1 MQIAFFFAQKV
12 TEKKFSAPFAASIQM
27 SLLFRKRKF
36 VFLQQV
42 GKRDLNHCELKD
54 DTNSACED
62 KQTTMYALSVSPL
75 SDSGVWWSLGD
86 SNYGGTALLVKQNCS
101 PISISCSLDQS
112 ETQVF
117 TWSSIFEVKAPGHEV
132 ICVDPTSRWKHIKAW
147 SRRKCCF
154 GRISLVSA
162 ALQTCSKQW
171 LKRWA
176 EWIFQTAR
184 LGCTNS
190 RVCETST

>member
-1 MQIAFFFAQKV
+1 MELLSALEKILRKGNHPSSCHGMQIAFFFAQKV

-27 SLLFRKRKF
+27 SLLFRSCLPHVPRKRKF

-62 KQTTMYALSVSPL
+62 KQITMYALSVSPL

-112 ETQVF
+112 DG
-117 TWSSIFEVKAPGHEV
+117 SILKHEADGSV
-132 ICVDPTSRWKHIKAW
+132 VLAEFPSFRLLY
-147 SRRKCCF
+147 R
-154 GRISLVSA
+154 LVPNN
-162 ALQTCSKQW
+162 
-171 LKRWA
+171 
-176 EWIFQTAR
+176 
-184 LGCTNS
+184 G
-190 RVCETST
+190 